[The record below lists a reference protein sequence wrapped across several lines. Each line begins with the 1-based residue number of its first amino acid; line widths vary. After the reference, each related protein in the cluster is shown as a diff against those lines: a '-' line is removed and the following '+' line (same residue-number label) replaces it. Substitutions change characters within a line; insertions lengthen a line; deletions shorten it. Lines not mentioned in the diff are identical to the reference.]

1 MPTSVRIAVS
11 NISPLVGIVA
21 LVGVV
26 PLAGA
31 FVGNVF
37 TRDVVILG
45 EESLSRF
52 VSEQGPLKTKPKD
65 KI

>member
-11 NISPLVGIVA
+11 NISPLVDVAA

-37 TRDVVILG
+37 TKDVGILG
-45 EESLSRF
+45 EESLPRF
-52 VSEQGPLKTKPKD
+52 VSEQGPLKTNPKD
-65 KI
+65 KN